1 MKDFSKDT
9 LMRTSALRPISLR
22 SESSKSIP
30 QTMNL
35 TLSIRRITPISKRP
49 MLQDIKG
56 TQTIESG
63 YIEKLFTKRVIHD
76 RFSNENEES
85 PSLMISNEIV
95 KDYLK
100 KVPRLPLR
108 ERPQTGLSARFSL
121 KNKTGKKIELTD
133 KSLKFKKKPV
143 KNELFDNEKSR
154 KPQRM
159 FDYKEIFSIA
169 NERLK
174 FK

>member
-1 MKDFSKDT
+1 MKDFSKDC
-9 LMRTSALRPISLR
+9 LMRTSVLRPISLR

-49 MLQDIKG
+49 VLQEIKG

-63 YIEKLFTKRVIHD
+63 YIQKLSTKRPIHHKFTD
-76 RFSNENEES
+76 ENEES
-85 PSLMISNEIV
+85 PSLMISNDIV
-95 KDYLK
+95 KEYLN
-100 KVPRLPLR
+100 KVPRLIMR
-108 ERPQTGLSARFSL
+108 ERPQSGLSARFSL
-121 KNKTGKKIELTD
+121 KNKTCKKIELAE
-133 KSLKFKKKPV
+133 KSLKGMKKGV
-143 KNELFDNEKSR
+143 KNELFDTEKSR

-169 NERLK
+169 NDRLK